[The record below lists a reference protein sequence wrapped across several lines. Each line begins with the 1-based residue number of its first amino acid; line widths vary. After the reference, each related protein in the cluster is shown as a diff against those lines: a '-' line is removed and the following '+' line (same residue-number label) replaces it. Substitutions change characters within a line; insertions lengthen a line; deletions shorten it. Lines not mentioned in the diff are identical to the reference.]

1 MLLHLIPGK
10 ATAPSD
16 DDDEEEKDNGKDYI
30 VHCADEIGPSQLD
43 NAPQPSQPTQQY
55 NTCYFPSHSQKRGA
69 SLTMCLPST
78 PWHQRPLEAGG
89 EVASRGENS
98 DSSRDPPPASPDSI
112 ARAITAGPSILDI
125 GCDEQTGS
133 PGGKVGAVD
142 QRRRNGNQGGGGGGE
157 PLGDCCLQ
165 PHRGAGWQDGG
176 DVLCVVGSGCRVG
189 EDRRGGEGS

>member
-1 MLLHLIPGK
+1 MLPPK
-10 ATAPSD
+10 
-16 DDDEEEKDNGKDYI
+16 
-30 VHCADEIGPSQLD
+30 
-43 NAPQPSQPTQQY
+43 
-55 NTCYFPSHSQKRGA
+55 
-69 SLTMCLPST
+69 
-78 PWHQRPLEAGG
+78 
-89 EVASRGENS
+89 

-133 PGGKVGAVD
+133 PGGKVGAAD
-142 QRRRNGNQGGGGGGE
+142 QRRRNGNQGGGGGGK

-189 EDRRGGEGS
+189 EDWRGGEGS